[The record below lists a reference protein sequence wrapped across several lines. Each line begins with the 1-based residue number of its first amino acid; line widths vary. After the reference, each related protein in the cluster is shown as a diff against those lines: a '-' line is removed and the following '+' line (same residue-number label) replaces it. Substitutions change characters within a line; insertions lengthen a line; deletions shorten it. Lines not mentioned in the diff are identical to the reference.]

1 MILHRIFN
9 YYDIDCDNYLN
20 DSELSNFQVYIYI
33 TYYYNIEIMFL
44 CWLIIMP
51 YFTDKKYIIQSQ

>member
-44 CWLIIMP
+44 C
-51 YFTDKKYIIQSQ
+51 